1 MELLGNWS
9 VELSIIQ
16 YNQGKNIIH
25 RELVKESSKKFDK
38 INENFSEY
46 LQIVE
51 EIKKLKPSLSMK
63 NANSNSLFIITKKL
77 NEESKQD
84 NKIESNFT
92 AFINDLF
99 TKEVKL
105 TDNSKIK
112 KSIHDS
118 NNILNEIKDETPRL
132 LDFEIDKKEAN
143 YKISNE
149 IYQDNNEYPSFSEK
163 VLNRIESINNTNN
176 RNSFLFK
183 LPLPLSRQTNTNQ
196 ELLPPLTRKST
207 TSLTN
212 FFKNIRLNNNLQV
225 NY

>member
-1 MELLGNWS
+1 
-9 VELSIIQ
+9 
-16 YNQGKNIIH
+16 
-25 RELVKESSKKFDK
+25 
-38 INENFSEY
+38 
-46 LQIVE
+46 
-51 EIKKLKPSLSMK
+51 MK
-63 NANSNSLFIITKKL
+63 NANNNSLYPGNITSNLTEKIGEEKMDIQKRKFIRFVGKKLSNRVSGINLINNIITKKL

-84 NKIESNFT
+84 NKIEPNFT

-99 TKEVKL
+99 SKEVKL

-118 NNILNEIKDETPRL
+118 NNILNEINDETPRL

-143 YKISNE
+143 DKISNE
-149 IYQDNNEYPSFSEK
+149 KYQDNYEYPSFSEK
-163 VLNRIESINNTNN
+163 ALNRIESINNVNMK
-176 RNSFLFK
+176 NSFIFK
-183 LPLPLSRQTNTNQ
+183 LPLPKSRQTNTNQ
-196 ELLPPLTRKST
+196 EFLPPLTRKST